1 MDVGKNTI
9 IPSDYI
15 NLLTNIK
22 KRVMKS
28 QVKAGLSVNQELVL
42 LYWHI
47 GKKLVEK
54 QERSGWGSKVIERL
68 SNDLQRSY
76 PDMKGFSTRNLFHMR
91 SFAQTYPNK
100 EIVKQLASQIPWYHN
115 IRLLQLIKDEEK
127 RLWYIQK
134 TIENGW
140 SRNVLVHQIESDLY
154 NRQGRALTNFENTLP
169 APQSDLAKQ
178 MLKDP
183 YIFDF
188 LTLEDKV
195 VERQLERALVKHI
208 RDFLLELGVGF
219 AFVGSQ
225 YHLEVG
231 DDDFYIDLLF
241 YHLKLRSYVVI
252 DLKVGEFK
260 PEYAGKMNFYL
271 SAVDDILRNE
281 TDNPSIGIVL
291 CKGRKKLNVEYALRD
306 IGKPIGV
313 PTYKL
318 DMITKLPL
326 DLEGKLPTVE
336 ELEAEL
342 ADAELAAGEPEY
354 EEAED

>member
-1 MDVGKNTI
+1 
-9 IPSDYI
+9 
-15 NLLTNIK
+15 
-22 KRVMKS
+22 MK
-28 QVKAGLSVNQELVL
+28 
-42 LYWHI
+42 
-47 GKKLVEK
+47 
-54 QERSGWGSKVIERL
+54 
-68 SNDLQRSY
+68 
-76 PDMKGFSTRNLFHMR
+76 
-91 SFAQTYPNK
+91 SFAQTYPNE
-100 EIVKQLASQIPWYHN
+100 EIVKQLASQIPWGHN
-115 IRLLQLIKDEEK
+115 IRIIQTIKDQDE

-154 NRQGRALTNFENTLP
+154 NRQGRAMTNFEKTLP
-169 APQSDLAKQ
+169 APQSELARQ
-178 MLKDP
+178 VLKDP

-195 VERQLERALVKHI
+195 VERQLERALVEHI

-252 DLKVGEFK
+252 DLKVGDFK

-281 TDNPSIGIVL
+281 LDNPSIGIVL
-291 CKGRKKLNVEYALRD
+291 CKDRKKLTVEYALRD

-313 PTYKL
+313 PTYEL
-318 DMITKLPL
+318 EMISKLPP

-336 ELEAEL
+336 QLEAEL
-342 ADAELAAGEPEY
+342 AASEPEH
-354 EEAED
+354 EEAGD